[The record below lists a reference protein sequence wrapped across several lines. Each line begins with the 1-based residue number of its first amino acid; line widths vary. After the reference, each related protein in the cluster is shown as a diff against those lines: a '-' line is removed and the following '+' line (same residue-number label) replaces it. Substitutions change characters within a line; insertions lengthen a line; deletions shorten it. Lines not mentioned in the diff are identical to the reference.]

1 LNKREAPTKKK
12 MAPGTVKIYNKVQ
25 LLHGLSFQTSAPS
38 YTLKLQLNTYLRNV
52 KWDRSKRLLNGSLL
66 LLTKDECETVYFAT
80 VCRRIPSDLQRDGT
94 FCIVWEGTKPEFQK
108 EESFFDILEC
118 DIFFEPYRYY
128 VLHTYKYR
136 EAILLW
142 IVQSSITGSN
152 PGIPV
157 FLFEIQSR
165 F

>member
-1 LNKREAPTKKK
+1 

-94 FCIVWEGTKPEFQK
+94 FCIVWEGAKPEFQK
-108 EESFFDILEC
+108 EESFFDMLEC

-128 VLHTYKYR
+128 VHKAKALELELEGVLEMDVIR
-136 EAILLW
+136 NSVAD
-142 IVQSSITGSN
+142 
-152 PGIPV
+152 PGIPSYSSV
-157 FLFEIQSR
+157 F
-165 F
+165 